1 MGKILNRRIIR
12 RKEDIR
18 QLAHGQTSIIFGK
31 NLLPTG
37 RSRAKQQSERG
48 WTRSAVPANRQE
60 SASSVQLA
68 KTNVVV
74 TRRVAV
80 EWPTNGP
87 GI

>member
-37 RSRAKQQSERG
+37 RTLSEQRLAQSIEQERLDAKRA
-48 WTRSAVPANRQE
+48 
-60 SASSVQLA
+60 
-68 KTNVVV
+68 
-74 TRRVAV
+74 
-80 EWPTNGP
+80 PTNQAKARK
-87 GI
+87 

>member
-37 RSRAKQQSERG
+37 RSRAKQRADQFAERERLDAQ
-48 WTRSAVPANRQE
+48 RSPG
-60 SASSVQLA
+60 
-68 KTNVVV
+68 K
-74 TRRVAV
+74 
-80 EWPTNGP
+80 PTGVRK
-87 GI
+87 